1 MKMSPYLAFNG
12 NCEEAFKYYEK
23 VLGGKIVIMMP
34 HAGSPAEEHVP
45 AEWRDKIMHARLVFG
60 DDQVLM
66 GADAPP
72 QYRTAMSGFSVSLQ
86 FTDVAEAER
95 VFNALADKGQV
106 KMPLSKTFWAERFGM
121 VIDRFGTPWMVNCEA
136 AAA

>member
-45 AEWRDKIMHARLVFG
+45 AEWRDKIMHARLTFG

-66 GADAPP
+66 GSDAPP
-72 QYRTAMSGFSVSLQ
+72 QYRTTMSGFSVSLQ

-106 KMPLSKTFWAERFGM
+106 KMPIGKTFWAERFGM

-136 AAA
+136 ADA